1 MAGAECVLR
10 STTRR
15 RQTPGGDVLEELS
28 TAVRDTAGMLS
39 SELNGKVALITGAA
53 NGIGAAVAR
62 RLASLGAHVVA
73 ADVDDV
79 TGQALAQELNGHY
92 VHCDVSDPD
101 ENLAMVA
108 AAVGHFGGLDLVH
121 LNAGIASGQS
131 LGADFDVAKYR
142 RAMGINLDGVV
153 YGVHAALPA
162 LIERGGGSIVAT
174 ASMAGLTPVALDP
187 IYAANKA
194 AVVALVRSLAG
205 AHDAQGILVN
215 ALCPSFANTAII
227 SDIKS
232 LLEDS
237 HFPILD
243 VSEVVDTFIAI
254 LDGGGSGECWF
265 VVPGRESQPFSF
277 RNVPGPRTI
286 DHGSSG
292 TIEGTGSVQ
301 GDSRA

>member
-1 MAGAECVLR
+1 MDPPRSPGVEGDGAWG
-10 STTRR
+10 
-15 RQTPGGDVLEELS
+15 PGDARDESGVP
-28 TAVRDTAGMLS
+28 VRDTSTMLS
-39 SELNGKVALITGAA
+39 SELAEKVALITGAA

-62 RLASLGAHVVA
+62 RLKALGAHVVLV
-73 ADVDDV
+73 DVDDV
-79 TGQALAQELNGHY
+79 PGQALAAELGGLY
-92 VHCDVSDPD
+92 VHCDVRDPD

-108 AAVGHFGGLDLVH
+108 AAVERFGGLDLVH

-131 LGADFDVAKYR
+131 LGADFDVERYR

-153 YGVHAALPA
+153 FGVHAALPA
-162 LIERGGGSIVAT
+162 LIERGGGTIIAT

-205 AHDAQGILVN
+205 AHHAQGILVN
-215 ALCPSFANTAII
+215 ALCPSFAHTAII

-243 VSEVVDTFIAI
+243 VSEVVDTFIAM
-254 LDGGGSGECWF
+254 LDGGGTGECWF
-265 VVPGRESQPFSF
+265 VVPGRESEPFAF
-277 RNVPGPRTI
+277 RNVPGPR
-286 DHGSSG
+286 SA
-292 TIEGTGSVQ
+292 E
-301 GDSRA
+301 